1 MCGRATPALTMTTD
15 EARLAPLLTADE
27 VARLLHVAV
36 GTVRN
41 WARERRLPS
50 TKVNGALRFRPA
62 DIQGVIE
69 RGTREPQDTRP

>member
-1 MCGRATPALTMTTD
+1 MTTD
-15 EARLAPLLTADE
+15 EPRVAPLLTADE

-41 WARERRLPS
+41 WAYQRRLPS

-69 RGTREPQDTRP
+69 RGRRESQDERL